1 MFTVIIGFSV
11 LIILA
16 YVLLLPMTNEQ
27 SILKRT
33 DSGLKSQIEKFKD
46 LKENTNSLNRLDL
59 DT

>member
-27 SILKRT
+27 SIVKRT
-33 DSGLKSQIEKFKD
+33 DSGLKSQIEKFKG